1 MAAARS
7 CRAAG
12 ACQVE
17 LIPIIAAVAL
27 VVARAIGPI
36 TDLIRQERRLRLCRY
51 LYDDAVA
58 RGEKPDAVEIIRAI
72 SEGGPGRSTKRPAL
86 PSPPKSDDTSL
97 AA

>member
-1 MAAARS
+1 
-7 CRAAG
+7 
-12 ACQVE
+12 VE

-72 SEGGPGRSTKRPAL
+72 SEGGPGRSTRRPAL